1 MDLMIK
7 LRSEVMRKSLLLKSV
22 KIRQFH
28 PFTFHPPPRRIHPSR
43 AFTPPAPKHFF
54 SPPTPSPVPSAVP
67 FHPPHSSAPTR
78 SGSRPPEASAFTPA
92 PPSPGALPRCSS
104 AAASQAPP
112 FSRSGEIQA
121 GARCREGEAGHGRRG
136 GRAGP
141 PRRRASRGWRR
152 PSPAHETL
160 LCPAPPIS
168 ALLYGHGPPLPHL
181 PEVEVDRPDSRRG
194 WRWSDGGD
202 GRSRS
207 GAPSAAP
214 LPLRSG
220 LNLRNGGHSRAA
232 PPLLVRAPAELGG
245 RSCEYIHSTFQS
257 HLLLCEL
264 LASSHS
270 RFVDSGV
277 FSSGLTQRGMAVCP
291 LPPPLLHLSSR
302 CSPKPSP
309 GVRAC
314 IPCGS
319 SIRMNG
325 ASRWR
330 CNGWWPDF
338 I

>member
-136 GRAGP
+136 GRAGRP
-141 PRRRASRGWRR
+141 DGAPREGGGGRLLPTRHSSVRLR
-152 PSPAHETL
+152 PSRLCSMDMGL
-160 LCPAPPIS
+160 LFLIFP
-168 ALLYGHGPPLPHL
+168 
-181 PEVEVDRPDSRRG
+181 R
-194 WRWSDGGD
+194 
-202 GRSRS
+202 
-207 GAPSAAP
+207 
-214 LPLRSG
+214 
-220 LNLRNGGHSRAA
+220 
-232 PPLLVRAPAELGG
+232 
-245 RSCEYIHSTFQS
+245 
-257 HLLLCEL
+257 
-264 LASSHS
+264 
-270 RFVDSGV
+270 
-277 FSSGLTQRGMAVCP
+277 
-291 LPPPLLHLSSR
+291 
-302 CSPKPSP
+302 
-309 GVRAC
+309 
-314 IPCGS
+314 
-319 SIRMNG
+319 
-325 ASRWR
+325 
-330 CNGWWPDF
+330 
-338 I
+338 